1 GEYRFTSVRE
11 GNRSGRAAIGIDF
24 KSADPKS
31 ALELNEDPRGHDAC
45 FELSGQIA
53 TEGRVWVDA
62 QTFDV
67 LRVEQ
72 HIEGP
77 TGIQVPIK
85 LQRRDGLPDS
95 VTLDRDD
102 LTMDYKVVTFTD
114 PGDALLLPASID
126 EIELWRGGLQ
136 SERRSDTYSDYR
148 RFLTDGR
155 VVKDER

>member
-1 GEYRFTSVRE
+1 
-11 GNRSGRAAIGIDF
+11 
-24 KSADPKS
+24 
-31 ALELNEDPRGHDAC
+31 
-45 FELSGQIA
+45 
-53 TEGRVWVDA
+53 
-62 QTFDV
+62 
-67 LRVEQ
+67 
-72 HIEGP
+72 
-77 TGIQVPIK
+77 
-85 LQRRDGLPDS
+85 LPDS